1 MSHDPWVWIA
11 AILSLFIFSFLY
23 KDNPFYKFAEHL
35 LVGVSAGYYL
45 NIYWYNGIYPNIVQ
59 HLTKEHNWLY
69 IVPLFL
75 GLLYFAIFIP
85 KFSYFIRWPIAF
97 LLGSASGFAIPAA
110 FQARIMEQAKGTILL
125 SPSSYHSP
133 LAFFNAI
140 LIFIGVL
147 TVLSYFFF
155 SKEHK
160 GTLKISSKIGIIFLM
175 IGFGA
180 SFGYTVMARV
190 SLLIGRLQFLLGTW
204 LGLIKY

>member
-1 MSHDPWVWIA
+1 MSLNPWVWVS

-45 NIYWYNGIYPNIVQ
+45 NIYWYNGIYPNIVS
-59 HLTKEHNWLY
+59 HIIKEHNMLY
-69 IVPLFL
+69 IVPLLL

-97 LLGSASGFAIPAA
+97 LLGAASGFAIPAA
-110 FQARIMEQAKGTILL
+110 FQARIMEQAKGTILF
-125 SPSSYHSP
+125 SPSSYNSP
-133 LAFFNAI
+133 LAFMNAV

-160 GTLKISSKIGIIFLM
+160 GGLKISSKVGIIFLM